1 MNSDMAYELIKIC
14 LTEGAIVI
22 APLVIISLIVGVA
35 VGIFQSV
42 TSIQEQSLTFVP
54 KLIASGIT
62 MWLMAPWMLEK
73 MTSLV
78 ALFFQRA
85 GEVLK

>member
-1 MNSDMAYELIKIC
+1 MNPDMAYELIKIC

-22 APLVIISLIVGVA
+22 APLVIISLVVGVA

-54 KLIASGIT
+54 KLLAAGIT
-62 MWLMAPWMLEK
+62 IWLMAPWMLEK

-78 ALFFQRA
+78 AVFFQRA

>member
-1 MNSDMAYELIKIC
+1 MNPDLAYELIKIS
-14 LTEGAIVI
+14 LTEGAIII
-22 APLVIISLIVGVA
+22 APLVIVALAVGII

-54 KLIASGIT
+54 KLFASGIAI
-62 MWLMAPWMLEK
+62 WLLAPWMLEK
-73 MTSLV
+73 MCALV

-85 GEVLK
+85 GEVLR